1 MWALLPLLIGG
12 CSDNDVGVLTGEQL
26 VVRGCDGAGDALFQP
41 YGMDGTFFGL
51 EALGDIAFIRMQN
64 SGKGLLVSDAMVL
77 EVNDSHFVRNR
88 LGQEIPIDSP
98 KIRATLHMLGSC
110 PDTTQAMTANGGTI
124 TFGHYDSQAG
134 GRVSATFNFD
144 LLDDRTG
151 EVVGIDF
158 HGSFDFIVKK
168 GQPYQPFVQ
177 VD

>member
-1 MWALLPLLIGG
+1 MPLLIWG
-12 CSDNDVGVLTGEQL
+12 CSDHDAGTLIGEQL

-41 YGMDGTFFGL
+41 YGMDANFFGL
-51 EALGDIAFIRMQN
+51 QALDGIAFIRMQ
-64 SGKGLLVSDAMVL
+64 STGKGLLVSDAMVL
-77 EVNDSHFVRNR
+77 EVNDSGFVRNR
-88 LGQEIPIDSP
+88 IGQEIPIDSP

-110 PDTTQAMTANGGTI
+110 PDTTQAMTAHGGTI
-124 TFGHYDSQAG
+124 SFGHYDSQAG
-134 GRVSATFNFD
+134 GRVSATFKFD

-158 HGSFDFIVKK
+158 QGSFDFIVKK